1 MLTVVPSDPQALTV
15 PEAMTALKL
24 SRSKVYDLIRSKQ
37 LPSYTSGRARRIPV
51 DAVRHYMRNRLE
63 ENAA

>member
-1 MLTVVPSDPQALTV
+1 MLTVVASEPQALTV

-24 SRSKVYDLIRSKQ
+24 SRSKIYDLIRSKQ

-51 DAVRHYMRNRLE
+51 DAVRNYMRDRLE
-63 ENAA
+63 EAA

>member
-1 MLTVVPSDPQALTV
+1 MLTAVPTEPQALTV
-15 PEAMTALKL
+15 PEVMSALKL

-51 DAVRHYMRNRLE
+51 DAVRRYMHDRLE

>member
-1 MLTVVPSDPQALTV
+1 MLSAVPNEPQALKI
-15 PEAMTALKL
+15 PEVMTALRL

-37 LPSYTSGRARRIPV
+37 LPSYTSGRARRVPV
-51 DAVRHYMRNRLE
+51 DAVRQYMHDRME